1 MADLGR
7 GKEDGESDG
16 TSMSEAHMRQS
27 ALASIAAFGA
37 TWALRKA
44 MAGAYQRRTGQK
56 PPTRF
61 DRSVPLSQALMWAVM
76 TAVAVST
83 LQVFLDRGL
92 SRATNTPE

>member
-7 GKEDGESDG
+7 HDADGSPMSD
-16 TSMSEAHMRQS
+16 EHMRQS
-27 ALASIAAFGA
+27 AVASIAAFGA

-44 MAGAYQRRTGQK
+44 MAGAYQRRTGHK

-61 DRSVPLSQALMWAVM
+61 DRSVPITQALMWAVL
-76 TAVAVST
+76 TAAAVSI

-92 SRATNTPE
+92 SRVSNKS